1 MSTQLISVDVAQ
13 RRLRRLLLAGAV
25 IATIWVVLPIY
36 FLVVNAWS
44 SQDAVNAFPK
54 AFVPEMNH
62 ESLSFLLGFDGV
74 LSSLVNSLIV
84 AAITMIFSIGLGAPA
99 GYALARYEF
108 RGKGT
113 FRLLILLTRA
123 FPLPLLALPLTVLY
137 IRLGVDDTLV
147 GLALVH
153 TMLALPFAVLI
164 TFSLFSGVPTEL
176 EEAAWV
182 FGCTKVQAFRRVVLP
197 IALPGLA
204 ASAIFAFV
212 ISWNEVFASS
222 VLMIQNRTL
231 TAFLLQ
237 NLDVSPMHMKFAGGA
252 LLVLP
257 AATFMF
263 LIRKHLFAMWG
274 ISNRLLMANI
284 AIQNVTK
291 SFGSY
296 DALKGIGLAV
306 ADQEFLVLLGA
317 SGCGKSTLLR
327 IIAGLETAD
336 VGEVHVGGERIDQ
349 LQAKDRRLAMVFQ
362 NYAVFPHL
370 TVFENI
376 AFGLRMQKRPQEVVA
391 AKVNQVARMVH
402 LEALLDRYSG
412 QLSGGQR
419 QRVALA
425 RALAVEPR
433 VMLMDEPLSN
443 LDALLRLEMRAE
455 LKSILAASKTT
466 TIYVTHDQVEAMSLA
481 DRIAVMHQGVI
492 VQCDTPLEIYRNPVN
507 TFVAGFIGN
516 PPMNFIPAHAV
527 QDGIFEARGLRLQG
541 PLGHRE
547 LLLGIRPE
555 DMQVGDA
562 GFTCQADLIEPLGPN
577 VLVTDVQDSAVFRAA
592 LSSTTTVSKGQSIFL
607 QPDLERVRWFTPE
620 GQSVESVS

>member
-13 RRLRRLLLAGAV
+13 KRLRRLLLVGAV

-84 AAITMIFSIGLGAPA
+84 AAITMVFSIGLGAPA

-182 FGCTKVQAFRRVVLP
+182 FGCTKAQAFRRVVLP

-274 ISNRLLMANI
+274 ISNR
-284 AIQNVTK
+284 
-291 SFGSY
+291 
-296 DALKGIGLAV
+296 
-306 ADQEFLVLLGA
+306 
-317 SGCGKSTLLR
+317 
-327 IIAGLETAD
+327 
-336 VGEVHVGGERIDQ
+336 
-349 LQAKDRRLAMVFQ
+349 
-362 NYAVFPHL
+362 
-370 TVFENI
+370 
-376 AFGLRMQKRPQEVVA
+376 
-391 AKVNQVARMVH
+391 
-402 LEALLDRYSG
+402 
-412 QLSGGQR
+412 
-419 QRVALA
+419 
-425 RALAVEPR
+425 
-433 VMLMDEPLSN
+433 
-443 LDALLRLEMRAE
+443 
-455 LKSILAASKTT
+455 
-466 TIYVTHDQVEAMSLA
+466 
-481 DRIAVMHQGVI
+481 
-492 VQCDTPLEIYRNPVN
+492 
-507 TFVAGFIGN
+507 
-516 PPMNFIPAHAV
+516 
-527 QDGIFEARGLRLQG
+527 
-541 PLGHRE
+541 
-547 LLLGIRPE
+547 
-555 DMQVGDA
+555 
-562 GFTCQADLIEPLGPN
+562 
-577 VLVTDVQDSAVFRAA
+577 
-592 LSSTTTVSKGQSIFL
+592 
-607 QPDLERVRWFTPE
+607 
-620 GQSVESVS
+620 

>member
-1 MSTQLISVDVAQ
+1 MSTQLITIGVAQ
-13 RRLRRLLLAGAV
+13 RRLRRLLLVGAA
-25 IATIWVVLPIY
+25 IATVWVLLPIY
-36 FLVVNAWS
+36 FLLVNAWS
-44 SQDAVNAFPK
+44 SQEAVNAFPK
-54 AFVPEMNH
+54 AFAPEMNH

-84 AAITMIFSIGLGAPA
+84 AAITMVFSIGLGAPA

-108 RGKGT
+108 RGKGL

-252 LLVLP
+252 LLVFP

-274 ISNRLLMANI
+274 ISNR
-284 AIQNVTK
+284 
-291 SFGSY
+291 
-296 DALKGIGLAV
+296 
-306 ADQEFLVLLGA
+306 
-317 SGCGKSTLLR
+317 
-327 IIAGLETAD
+327 
-336 VGEVHVGGERIDQ
+336 
-349 LQAKDRRLAMVFQ
+349 
-362 NYAVFPHL
+362 
-370 TVFENI
+370 
-376 AFGLRMQKRPQEVVA
+376 
-391 AKVNQVARMVH
+391 
-402 LEALLDRYSG
+402 
-412 QLSGGQR
+412 
-419 QRVALA
+419 
-425 RALAVEPR
+425 
-433 VMLMDEPLSN
+433 
-443 LDALLRLEMRAE
+443 
-455 LKSILAASKTT
+455 
-466 TIYVTHDQVEAMSLA
+466 
-481 DRIAVMHQGVI
+481 
-492 VQCDTPLEIYRNPVN
+492 
-507 TFVAGFIGN
+507 
-516 PPMNFIPAHAV
+516 
-527 QDGIFEARGLRLQG
+527 
-541 PLGHRE
+541 
-547 LLLGIRPE
+547 
-555 DMQVGDA
+555 
-562 GFTCQADLIEPLGPN
+562 
-577 VLVTDVQDSAVFRAA
+577 
-592 LSSTTTVSKGQSIFL
+592 
-607 QPDLERVRWFTPE
+607 
-620 GQSVESVS
+620 

>member
-13 RRLRRLLLAGAV
+13 RRLRRLLLVGAV

-164 TFSLFSGVPTEL
+164 TFSLFSGVPAEL

-274 ISNRLLMANI
+274 ISNR
-284 AIQNVTK
+284 
-291 SFGSY
+291 
-296 DALKGIGLAV
+296 
-306 ADQEFLVLLGA
+306 
-317 SGCGKSTLLR
+317 
-327 IIAGLETAD
+327 
-336 VGEVHVGGERIDQ
+336 
-349 LQAKDRRLAMVFQ
+349 
-362 NYAVFPHL
+362 
-370 TVFENI
+370 
-376 AFGLRMQKRPQEVVA
+376 
-391 AKVNQVARMVH
+391 
-402 LEALLDRYSG
+402 
-412 QLSGGQR
+412 
-419 QRVALA
+419 
-425 RALAVEPR
+425 
-433 VMLMDEPLSN
+433 
-443 LDALLRLEMRAE
+443 
-455 LKSILAASKTT
+455 
-466 TIYVTHDQVEAMSLA
+466 
-481 DRIAVMHQGVI
+481 
-492 VQCDTPLEIYRNPVN
+492 
-507 TFVAGFIGN
+507 
-516 PPMNFIPAHAV
+516 
-527 QDGIFEARGLRLQG
+527 
-541 PLGHRE
+541 
-547 LLLGIRPE
+547 
-555 DMQVGDA
+555 
-562 GFTCQADLIEPLGPN
+562 
-577 VLVTDVQDSAVFRAA
+577 
-592 LSSTTTVSKGQSIFL
+592 
-607 QPDLERVRWFTPE
+607 
-620 GQSVESVS
+620 

>member
-13 RRLRRLLLAGAV
+13 RRLRRLLLVGAV
-25 IATIWVVLPIY
+25 IATVWVVLPIY

-84 AAITMIFSIGLGAPA
+84 AAITMVFSIGLGAPA

-197 IALPGLA
+197 IALPGLT

-274 ISNRLLMANI
+274 ISNR
-284 AIQNVTK
+284 
-291 SFGSY
+291 
-296 DALKGIGLAV
+296 
-306 ADQEFLVLLGA
+306 
-317 SGCGKSTLLR
+317 
-327 IIAGLETAD
+327 
-336 VGEVHVGGERIDQ
+336 
-349 LQAKDRRLAMVFQ
+349 
-362 NYAVFPHL
+362 
-370 TVFENI
+370 
-376 AFGLRMQKRPQEVVA
+376 
-391 AKVNQVARMVH
+391 
-402 LEALLDRYSG
+402 
-412 QLSGGQR
+412 
-419 QRVALA
+419 
-425 RALAVEPR
+425 
-433 VMLMDEPLSN
+433 
-443 LDALLRLEMRAE
+443 
-455 LKSILAASKTT
+455 
-466 TIYVTHDQVEAMSLA
+466 
-481 DRIAVMHQGVI
+481 
-492 VQCDTPLEIYRNPVN
+492 
-507 TFVAGFIGN
+507 
-516 PPMNFIPAHAV
+516 
-527 QDGIFEARGLRLQG
+527 
-541 PLGHRE
+541 
-547 LLLGIRPE
+547 
-555 DMQVGDA
+555 
-562 GFTCQADLIEPLGPN
+562 
-577 VLVTDVQDSAVFRAA
+577 
-592 LSSTTTVSKGQSIFL
+592 
-607 QPDLERVRWFTPE
+607 
-620 GQSVESVS
+620 